1 MAKRKN
7 DDYDYEFEFESFDDI
22 SSSVF
27 EEPVKKSPLDYI
39 KYGFGKFED
48 FFLNN
53 LGKIIKIISFVVA
66 VAILLFFLAI
76 GIVLSMLDKFF
87 VFIAIILFILGLI
100 IAAISMFIIFGL
112 GQVICQNDEILKK
125 FNLKK

>member
-1 MAKRKN
+1 MAKRK
-7 DDYDYEFEFESFDDI
+7 DEYDYDFEFASFEDI
-22 SSSVF
+22 NSSFVQ
-27 EEPVKKSPLDYI
+27 EPTKKNPLDYI
-39 KYGFGKFED
+39 KYGLGKFED

-66 VAILLFFLAI
+66 VAILLVFLGI

-87 VFIAIILFILGLI
+87 VFIAVILFILGLI
-100 IAAISMFIIFGL
+100 VAAISMFIIFGL